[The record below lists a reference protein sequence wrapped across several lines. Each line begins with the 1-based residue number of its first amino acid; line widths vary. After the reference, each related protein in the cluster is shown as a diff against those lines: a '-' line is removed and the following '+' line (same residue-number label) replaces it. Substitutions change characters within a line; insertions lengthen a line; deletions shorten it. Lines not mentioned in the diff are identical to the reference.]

1 MTLPPRLTI
10 PLAEWI
16 DTAAPGDSVIVQTSP
31 HNGNREVAD
40 ARDAGLITTAQKR
53 AGGAFHHIAVR
64 TTVAPPKDIPEP
76 RKIVAH
82 RAPRA
87 TPEIMQ
93 DRMARIV
100 ALTGEGVS
108 LEDIAKRLGV
118 SRPTVSR
125 YTAEARKQGLMAQDK
140 GPNREA
146 AE

>member
-53 AGGAFHHIAVR
+53 AGGAFHLIAIRTSGKVKPQREPSGRGHAGSEHIGHKRRVSVDDPVLREKVIALRADGCTYDDIIARLHISHGTIVR
-64 TTVAPPKDIPEP
+64 
-76 RKIVAH
+76 
-82 RAPRA
+82 
-87 TPEIMQ
+87 IMR
-93 DRMARIV
+93 DH
-100 ALTGEGVS
+100 
-108 LEDIAKRLGV
+108 
-118 SRPTVSR
+118 
-125 YTAEARKQGLMAQDK
+125 
-140 GPNREA
+140 REA